1 MYEKHIKP
9 DLRQKCKCYVIKGL
23 HVHREGFDQ
32 NKTFTLGRVH
42 KKILHNS
49 FQFYLGKKI
58 YMHQKVLFMIVQSA
72 PVCLSLQCYAA
83 NHKSSV
89 SVHLTA
95 AESGLMVTVG
105 DRKGPL
111 QVLLCSLHGE
121 VLAHFSS
128 I

>member
-1 MYEKHIKP
+1 MYEKNIKP
-9 DLRQKCKCYVIKGL
+9 DLRQKCKCYMIKGL

-32 NKTFTLGRVH
+32 NKTFALGRVQ
-42 KKILHNS
+42 KKILHNA
-49 FQFYLGKKI
+49 FQFYLGKKTCM
-58 YMHQKVLFMIVQSA
+58 YQKVLFIIVQSA
-72 PVCLSLQCYAA
+72 PMCLPLECYAA

-111 QVLLCSLHGE
+111 QVLLCSLHRE